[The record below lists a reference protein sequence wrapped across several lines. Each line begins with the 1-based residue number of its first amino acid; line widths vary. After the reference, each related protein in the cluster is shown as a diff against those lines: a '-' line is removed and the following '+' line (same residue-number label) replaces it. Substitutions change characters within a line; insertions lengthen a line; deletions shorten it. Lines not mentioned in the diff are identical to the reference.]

1 MRSETQRLAR
11 TVQRLAQSRRQAHEL
26 MEALSR
32 TRDEL
37 QLTQT
42 GEAEAL
48 RGRDAIRRER
58 DAIVSSTSWRATA
71 FLRSSAEKIPKG
83 VRRLVKAG
91 FTSVLRV
98 RGRKMASQ

>member
-1 MRSETQRLAR
+1 
-11 TVQRLAQSRRQAHEL
+11 